1 MIDRMTE
8 WWNDKTLDRM
18 IDRTTEQLSS
28 KYNTVC
34 TVTIVHLTLSTAAHQ
49 IRN

>member
-18 IDRTTEQLSS
+18 IDRTTE
-28 KYNTVC
+28 C
-34 TVTIVHLTLSTAAHQ
+34 
-49 IRN
+49 